1 MSWGTEAQSQLD
13 LNLCREILDEYQ
25 AQLFDALD
33 SVVVPMQGVGAE
45 ELHRAWVLNIPD
57 HWSQVRR
64 YLEIYASA
72 KNTSPQRTVTDPI
85 ASTEVHKGIYRQVAV
100 RRVQRNGINYVV
112 QTLRRGLARELNWK
126 EAYVVERV
134 DAPANN
140 QTALTAAQTDNPYVM
155 VEVEIPAVDPA
166 YEEDVI
172 QSILAAPLVT
182 NLEICDEVLDGDL
195 RVLSVRA
202 RKVDDGSL
210 TLRIVL
216 ARPTYVIRAFERLA
230 TPEESDTYYVF
241 DVPDSIAQQV
251 VDVFRGYSEA
261 GAYIRVEHNSA
272 QRTTSLIY
280 RRRVNNN
287 VVEEKRK
294 IIASC
299 RMLAESTTRRGLLTE
314 PSPPSPPSAP
324 GERIEWSASLD
335 NEGLWTE
342 TLARYYAMNLQAR
355 RWRITKKTTVEETV
369 NSGLPPT
376 SLLPTPNPS
385 SVNPGE
391 TLEIEQ
397 RETEACSWSQMVR
410 KTIQGPLEEEEYQ
423 EDHTSKSRRNAI
435 ANVTSPPS
443 SLGWQETPNDN
454 EMLVRLERE
463 LENGTKEYAIRKGE
477 AIYRD
482 KEFTFQTIGGSGKVR
497 ILSGATEGQLQS
509 ALGAIQ
515 SASASVSASVSFSPY
530 KNRYNAVLVRTPVR
544 SGGGGGSSWGLQEY
558 DETYTITVNGRN
570 YEIRMIVDVDI
581 DDAKQAFAGYNVT
594 GPGLPAP
601 GLHKIPG
608 GWMGIGV
615 KDAGS
620 AL

>member
-1 MSWGTEAQSQLD
+1 MSWGTESQSQLD

-25 AQLFDALD
+25 AQLFDAMD

-140 QTALTAAQTDNPYVM
+140 QTAMTAAQTDNPYVM

-166 YEEDVI
+166 HEQDVV
-172 QSILAAPLVT
+172 QAILAAPQVT

-195 RVLSVRA
+195 RILSVRG

-210 TLRIVL
+210 TLRIAL
-216 ARPTYVIRAFERLA
+216 ARPTYIIRAFDRLA
-230 TPEESDTYYVF
+230 TPDESDTYYIF
-241 DVPDSIAQQV
+241 DIPDSIAQQV
-251 VDVFRGYSEA
+251 VDVFRSYNEL
-261 GAYIRVEHNSA
+261 GAYIRVEHNSER
-272 QRTTSLIY
+272 RTTSLIY
-280 RRRVNNN
+280 RRRASNN

-299 RMLAESTTRRGLLTE
+299 RILVESTTRRGLSSE
-314 PSPPSPPSAP
+314 PSPPPAPSVP
-324 GERIEWSASLD
+324 GERVEWSASLD
-335 NEGLWTE
+335 GEGLWSE
-342 TLARYYAMNLQAR
+342 TLSRYYALNLQAR
-355 RWRITKKTTVEETV
+355 RWRITKTTTVEETV
-369 NSGLPPT
+369 NSGLSPA
-376 SLLPTPNPS
+376 SLLPAPNAS

-397 RETEACSWSQMVR
+397 RETENCSWSQMVR

-423 EDHTSKSRRNAI
+423 EDHVSKSRRKSI
-435 ANVTSPPS
+435 ANVTAPPS
-443 SLGWQETPNDN
+443 SLDWQATPNDN
-454 EMLVRLERE
+454 ELLIRLERE
-463 LENGTKEYAIRKGE
+463 LENGTKEFSIRKGE
-477 AIYRD
+477 AIYQD
-482 KEFTFQTIGGSGKVR
+482 KQFSFATIGGVGTVR
-497 ILSGATEGQLQS
+497 ILSGATESQVQAALSAMQS
-509 ALGAIQ
+509 ANH
-515 SASASVSASVSFSPY
+515 SVSASISFSPY
-530 KNRYNAVLVRTPVR
+530 KNRYNAVLVRAPIR
-544 SGGGGGSSWGLQEY
+544 SGGGSSWGLQEY
-558 DETYTITVNGRN
+558 DETYVITVNGRN
-570 YEIRMIVDVDI
+570 YEIRMIVDANI
-581 DDAKQAFAGYNVT
+581 DDAKEAFAGHNVT

-601 GLHKIPG
+601 GLHKVPG